1 MGEGFDEGSDD
12 GKVVGT
18 IDGRDEGS
26 DDGETEVVGVDD
38 GETEAVG
45 VVYILIQSLGFVVK
59 VSRQILNSKYSL
71 SSGLDSVTKA
81 FSCLPS
87 SVHSSSKVAMH
98 LFIKSSNSHSYSKVF
113 WLILCTSLAYSIYS
127 ARFILTSS
135 LPLYL

>member
-18 IDGRDEGS
+18 IDGRDECS
-26 DDGETEVVGVDD
+26 DD

-45 VVYILIQSLGFVVK
+45 VVVGGLGFVVK
-59 VSRQILNSKYSL
+59 VSRQSLNSKYSL

-81 FSCLPS
+81 LSSMPS

-98 LFIKSSNSHSYSKVF
+98 LFIKSSNLFS
-113 WLILCTSLAYSIYS
+113 
-127 ARFILTSS
+127 
-135 LPLYL
+135 

>member
-18 IDGRDEGS
+18 IDGRDECS
-26 DDGETEVVGVDD
+26 DD

-45 VVYILIQSLGFVVK
+45 VVYLLVKGLGFLVVK

-81 FSCLPS
+81 LSSMPS

-98 LFIKSSNSHSYSKVF
+98 LFIKSSNLFS
-113 WLILCTSLAYSIYS
+113 
-127 ARFILTSS
+127 
-135 LPLYL
+135 